1 MLDRGR
7 IEELF
12 RLLNDRLRTEGVV
25 GEVYL
30 VGGAVMCLA
39 FSARPSTA
47 DLDAV
52 FAPAVTVRRAARAVA
67 ADAGVDEGW
76 LNDAAKGYLSDRGEF
91 TPWLELEHLKVY
103 VPVPEYLLAMKCLA
117 FRLGPEF
124 HDEDDVRYLLRYLN
138 LERAKDA
145 LAIVER
151 YYPAERIP
159 VKTRL
164 ALEEMLRSKKSR
176 GRRRK

>member
-1 MLDRGR
+1 MLDRQR

-12 RLLNDRLRTEGVV
+12 GLLQERLKAEGVV

-39 FSARPSTA
+39 FAARPSTA
-47 DLDAV
+47 DVDAV
-52 FAPAVTVRRAARAVA
+52 FAPAAIIRRLARAVA
-67 ADAGVDEGW
+67 TDAGADPGW
-76 LNDAAKGYLSDRGEF
+76 LNDAVKGYLSARGDF
-91 TPWLELEHLKVY
+91 TPWLDLPHLKVY
-103 VPVPEYLLAMKCLA
+103 LPVPEYLLAMKCLA

-138 LERAKDA
+138 LERAADA

-151 YYPAERIP
+151 YYPAGRIP
-159 VKTRL
+159 PKTRF
-164 ALEEMLRSKKSR
+164 ALEEML
-176 GRRRK
+176 GG